1 MPRIALLA
9 LCLFNAGVLPL
20 SAQMQ
25 PDSGY
30 FVIRL
35 GTDTLGI
42 ERYVRTADRLEV
54 VSVQR
59 SPRTA
64 VREFTLLFDADGV
77 LERVEVLS
85 RPADAAPA
93 GATRSVITFP
103 EDGTTIEATRPDG
116 TRATRRVGFGRE
128 AIALNFDIYSPYEV
142 MLQEVL
148 ASDGRITAAR
158 AFSDGGESPFRVE
171 RIGRDSATLQVP
183 VLGELRARIDRRNRI
198 LALSIGGEFGTSVV
212 RTRSLDLDELAAEFA
227 ARDAAGRGLGVLSP
241 RDTVIATVQG
251 AEVFVDYGRPYRRG
265 RPVFGGLV
273 PYNRVW
279 RLGAN
284 LATHFYT
291 ERDLIMD
298 GAVVPAGMYTLYL
311 LPGATDWRLIINRQ
325 TGQPGTE
332 YDEAQDVARVRLR
345 RTTLPEVVEQLT
357 IAVEERGEDGV
368 LRIAWDRTEASAAF
382 TFAPMTLARRLLEE
396 VGRAHGGKRRVQA
409 VRTLLLQGHGEVHWL
424 GQNVAPEADLPVLE
438 APAYR
443 RAFDFANRRQ
453 RLEVSTRLDAIFP
466 GAGLQRQVSTVD
478 GDVAFETYPN
488 GIAVRVPEGRAN
500 LRAIELLHHPV
511 GALQAAWSP
520 GADVALEPG
529 RPNRLRVTHGGRPFS
544 IEFDPDT
551 RLVTA
556 VEAQGYHALLGD
568 VPIETRFDDYRDV
581 DGIQLPGRVVTRLHG
596 RTVYDM
602 RVDSVGTDA
611 DVGDLTA
618 PAAVRE
624 ATMPEPPPEVA
635 VEEIAPGV
643 WYLTGQSHHSVLVE
657 FRDHLMLVEAPV
669 GEARTLAV
677 IAKARE
683 LRPDKPLRYLVS
695 THHHF
700 DHAGGVRAAIAE
712 GLTIVAHEKS
722 RAFLEDIARR
732 SHSLAPDALARN
744 PRAPVIEAVADRR
757 VFRDAVRTAEVY
769 AVRGS
774 AHAETMLMVYL
785 PRERLLV
792 EADLYTP
799 APPGAAP
806 FPAPFAAN
814 LLENIRSRRLRVER
828 IVPLHGRV
836 VPFDDLVSTAAA
848 TEP

>member
-1 MPRIALLA
+1 MPRLALPLFALLLAAPA
-9 LCLFNAGVLPL
+9 LR
-20 SAQMQ
+20 AQVQ

-42 ERYVRTADRLEV
+42 ERYVRTADRLEI

-59 SPRTA
+59 SPRTV
-64 VREFTLLFDADGV
+64 VREFTLLFGADGV

-85 RPADAAPA
+85 RRADAAGEA
-93 GATRSVITFP
+93 GTRSVITFP
-103 EDGTTIEATRPDG
+103 EDGTTIEITRPDG
-116 TRATRRVGFGRE
+116 TSDTRRVGFGRE
-128 AIALNFDIYSPYEV
+128 EIALNYDLYSPYEV

-158 AFSDGGESPFRVE
+158 AFSGGGESPFRVE
-171 RIGRDSATLQVP
+171 RIGRDSATLQEP

-198 LALSIGGEFGTSVV
+198 VALAVGGEFGPSVV
-212 RTRSLDLDELAAEFA
+212 RTRSLDLDAFAAEFA
-227 ARDAAGRGLGVLSP
+227 ARDAAGRGLGELSP

-251 AEVFVDYGRPYRRG
+251 AEVFVDYGRPFKRG

-273 PYNRVW
+273 PYDRVW

-284 LATHFYT
+284 LATHFFT

-298 GAVVPAGMYTLYL
+298 GTLVPAGMYTLYL
-311 LPGATDWRLIINRQ
+311 LPGPTDWRLIINRQ

-332 YDEAQDVARVRLR
+332 YDQAEDVARVRLR
-345 RTTLPEVVEQLT
+345 NTTLPEPLEQLT
-357 IAVEERGEDGV
+357 IAVEERGGGGV
-368 LRIAWDRTEASAAF
+368 IRIGWDRTEASAAF
-382 TFAPMTLARRLLEE
+382 TFAPLTPARRMLEE
-396 VGRAHGGKRRVQA
+396 VGRAHGGKRLVQA
-409 VRTLLLQGHGEVHWL
+409 MRTLLLQGHGEVHWL
-424 GQNVAPEADLPVLE
+424 GQNVAPEADLPVLD
-438 APAYR
+438 APEYR

-453 RLEVSTRLDAIFP
+453 RHEVSVQLDAVIP

-478 GDVAFETYPN
+478 GDVAYETFPN
-488 GIAVRVPEGRAN
+488 GRAVRVPEGRAR

-520 GADVALEPG
+520 GANVALEPG
-529 RPNRLRVTHGGRPFS
+529 RPNRLRVTHDGRTFS
-544 IEFDPDT
+544 LEFDPAT
-551 RLVTA
+551 RLVTG

-568 VPIETRFDDYRDV
+568 VPLETRFEDYRAV
-581 DGIQLPGRVVTRLHG
+581 NGIQLPGRVVTRLDA

-602 RVDSVGTDA
+602 RVDSIATDA
-611 DVGDLTA
+611 DVGGLAA
-618 PAAVRE
+618 PAAVHG
-624 ATMPEPPPEVA
+624 ATLPEPLPEVA
-635 VEEIAPGV
+635 AEEIAPGV

-657 FRDHLMLVEAPV
+657 FGDHLMLVEAPV

-732 SHSLAPDALARN
+732 SHSLAPDALART

-757 VFRDAVRTAEVY
+757 VFRDAARTAEVY
-769 AVRGS
+769 AIRGS
-774 AHAETMLMVYL
+774 AHAETLLMVYL
-785 PRERLLV
+785 PQERLLV
-792 EADLYTP
+792 EADVYTP

-828 IVPLHGRV
+828 IAPIHGRV
-836 VPFDDLVSTAAA
+836 VPFDDLVSAAAA
-848 TEP
+848 TEQ